1 MNIRCIIIDDEPLSQ
16 DILEKFILEIERLEI
31 AGIFDDAL
39 EASVFL
45 RDHKVDLIFL
55 DINMPRLSGIQFF
68 KSLENP
74 PSVIF
79 TTAYPEFA
87 VEGFDLDAVDYLL
100 KPFPFERFLKAVNKA
115 FEKLD
120 NSHFISK
127 EKILWLKSDKK
138 LNKIFIQDILYI
150 EAIGDY
156 VKIVLEEGN
165 LVVHETLQGIL
176 SKLKTNGFERIHR
189 SYIIAMDKIAYVEGN
204 RVGVGDTVLP
214 VGQSYRDYFFRKI
227 KH

>member
-31 AGIFDDAL
+31 AGVFDNALDA
-39 EASVFL
+39 SDFL
-45 RDHKVDLIFL
+45 RNNKVDLIFL
-55 DINMPRLSGIQFF
+55 DINMPRLSGVQFF
-68 KSLENP
+68 KSLKNP
-74 PSVIF
+74 PHVIF

-100 KPFPFERFLKAVNKA
+100 KPFPFERFLKSVNKA

-120 NSHFISK
+120 SSHFISK

-138 LNKIFIQDILYI
+138 LNKIFIQDIMYI
-150 EAIGDY
+150 EAVGDY
-156 VKIVLEEGN
+156 VKIVMEKGN
-165 LVVHETLQGIL
+165 LIVHDTLQGIL
-176 SKLKTNGFERIHR
+176 NKLKHDGFERIHR

-204 RVGVGDTVLP
+204 RVSVGDTVLP

>member
-1 MNIRCIIIDDEPLSQ
+1 MNIQCIIIDDEPLSQ
-16 DILEKFILEIERLEI
+16 DILKKFILEIERLEI

-74 PSVIF
+74 PPVIF

-87 VEGFDLDAVDYLL
+87 VEGFALDAVDYLL

-115 FEKLD
+115 FEKMD
-120 NSHFISK
+120 NSHFTSK
-127 EKILWLKSDKK
+127 EKVLWLKSDKK
-138 LNKIFIQDILYI
+138 LNKLFVQDIMYI
-150 EAIGDY
+150 EAVGDY
-156 VKIVLEEGN
+156 VKIVMEEGN
-165 LVVHETLQGIL
+165 LLVHETLQGIL
-176 SKLKTNGFERIHR
+176 SKLKTHGFERIHR

-214 VGQSYRDYFFRKI
+214 VGQSYRDNFFRKI